1 MLVRSRAGG
10 PLPVSFAFFDGGG
23 RWCGLQTFVE
33 FLNNMST
40 LQYQLLN
47 HGRIKHKRQVKICS
61 LTENDKFCLQGT
73 STSFT

>member
-1 MLVRSRAGG
+1 MREEEFGWWNGVKVLVRSRAGG

-23 RWCGLQTFVE
+23 RGCGLQTFVE

-47 HGRIKHKRQVKICS
+47 HGRIKHIKDRS
-61 LTENDKFCLQGT
+61 KFAL
-73 STSFT
+73 